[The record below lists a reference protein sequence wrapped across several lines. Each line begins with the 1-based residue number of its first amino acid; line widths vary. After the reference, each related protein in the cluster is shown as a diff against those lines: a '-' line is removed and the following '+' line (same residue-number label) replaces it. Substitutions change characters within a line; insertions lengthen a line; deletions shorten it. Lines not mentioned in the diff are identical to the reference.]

1 MKNKK
6 LNKNF
11 STVDELMA
19 LLPCKNKILDLNP
32 DLVFFSCMSHVRV
45 LGFKEGL
52 LSGYYSFFPQSK
64 NTS

>member
-32 DLVFFSCMSHVRV
+32 GLVFVCMSHVSV
-45 LGFKEGL
+45 LGFKGGL
-52 LSGYYSFFPQSK
+52 LSGYYSFLPQSK
-64 NTS
+64 NVS